1 MIKIKNQNINC
12 VLTKKMNS
20 RRAAVKS
27 GSILK
32 YIKLSS
38 RDEISLIRYVR
49 YSFKKKSL
57 RKNIIPLQ
65 VN

>member
-1 MIKIKNQNINC
+1 
-12 VLTKKMNS
+12 MNS